1 MLSVKA
7 DTEANKFFELSICP
21 PDACVIRICKF
32 EKLLTLNDDFI
43 LNKLNNVIHCILEHG
58 IKATVMIN

>member
-1 MLSVKA
+1 FTLMLSVKA

-21 PDACVIRICKF
+21 PAACVIRICKF
-32 EKLLTLNDDFI
+32 EKLLTLSDDFI
-43 LNKLNNVIHCILEHG
+43 LNNVIHCILEHG

>member
-21 PDACVIRICKF
+21 PGACVIRICKF
-32 EKLLTLNDDFI
+32 EKLLTLSDDFI
-43 LNKLNNVIHCILEHG
+43 L
-58 IKATVMIN
+58 IN